1 MAATENKLQDPASF
15 LLRSVSLGL
24 WSRTSFLI
32 AGIPC
37 FTSESLKEIKV
48 EAFPDLPFTFFS
60 QECQEKYLD
69 QV

>member
-1 MAATENKLQDPASF
+1 MD
-15 LLRSVSLGL
+15 
-24 WSRTSFLI
+24 RTSFLI
-32 AGIPC
+32 AGVPC

-69 QV
+69 QVWTKELK